1 MKITKIKSFIAL
13 GIAAGA
19 MFVAS
24 TASTMCVGFA
34 GALEEPEMPK
44 SLYKCD

>member
-24 TASTMCVGFA
+24 TASTMCYGFA
-34 GALEEPEMPK
+34 GVLEEPKMPE
-44 SLYKCD
+44 SLYKHD